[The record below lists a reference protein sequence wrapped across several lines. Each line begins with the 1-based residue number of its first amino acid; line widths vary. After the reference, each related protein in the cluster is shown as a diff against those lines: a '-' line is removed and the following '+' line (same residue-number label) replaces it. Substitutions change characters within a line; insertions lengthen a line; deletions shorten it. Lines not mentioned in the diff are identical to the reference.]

1 MISQNLFD
9 ETLLENQDVF
19 EYTDDQAVKE
29 TIDEF
34 FQQKQRLEHISL
46 THPSSSKGKRD
57 RELQRRFV
65 NSLVVENNIDVATLI
80 LKGLQQNQ
88 QQQQQQQSPITQE
101 RQDNEK
107 DKIIDEEKEEEEEI
121 NNGNNDDDGDG
132 EEKNNNQRIILS
144 LWHLL
149 LHNNIWTKLID
160 SVAVAVANDNNND
173 NDNAVSL
180 LSTTSALIDF
190 VVALFP
196 DSSLSL
202 HPLAHDLKKI
212 ISPFW
217 FEENNRNRNVDVDN
231 DNDET
236 TKTSVCY
243 RLLEESIAAA
253 PTPTTIIDNNNNN
266 NNNLPLSLVQM
277 ARILCNGCEDN
288 KKSFVKAGIER
299 CQQIDNKTGL
309 ELLVDCLGDGNNID
323 FGDGTS
329 SISSI
334 SSSELSSSFLL
345 ARETCRLF
353 AVLSKYQPL
362 AEPIE
367 PSAKPGA
374 APLVSSAHANVKEF
388 HKTGVLPRLHKIAK
402 GCLQQLRQN
411 NADTNNDV
419 DVVVVPV
426 NETADDNDNDDVDRN
441 YIHHRQELLCE
452 SLSALRTMAIDNDI
466 VQNMIALGILDT
478 VRNSLEVVVQVATA
492 MTSSSSSTSSS
503 ADTTVPSSLLIL
515 PSSSLALATATLGL
529 VRNLCA
535 NDEVK
540 TTICKSSLPCILQ
553 VMQHFLDD
561 DKGVPESQQ
570 VQQQQNKGE
579 QIAQSNNTVKESRR
593 TKSHAILEE
602 HACGILAAMA
612 LRQPQ
617 NAHAIVEGDGH
628 VLIFQA
634 MRAFPFKVTLQ
645 RQACLAVRNIA
656 SRLES
661 DVDKTKLLD
670 AGAEDVLLSI
680 AGSHPASSEEA
691 YAALRD
697 LGLTP
702 DIFKL
707 DEYGKAT
714 RSTTESFGTVKS
726 NFRPIYE

>member
-19 EYTDDQAVKE
+19 EYNDDQAVKE

-34 FQQKQRLEHISL
+34 SQQKQRLEHISL
-46 THPSSSKGKRD
+46 THPSSFKGKRD

-80 LKGLQQNQ
+80 MKGLQQNHHQ
-88 QQQQQQQSPITQE
+88 QQMHQSPITQE
-101 RQDNEK
+101 RQDNKK
-107 DKIIDEEKEEEEEI
+107 DEIIDNEEKEI
-121 NNGNNDDDGDG
+121 NNDDDDDDDG
-132 EEKNNNQRIILS
+132 KNNNNQRVILS
-144 LWHLL
+144 LWHLF
-149 LHNNIWTKLID
+149 LHNNVWTKLID
-160 SVAVAVANDNNND
+160 YVAVANDNNND
-173 NDNAVSL
+173 NAANNAS
-180 LSTTSALIDF
+180 LSTTSSLIDF

-217 FEENNRNRNVDVDN
+217 FEENSRNRSVDNDN

-236 TKTSVCY
+236 TTTSICY
-243 RLLEESIAAA
+243 RLLEESVAAA
-253 PTPTTIIDNNNNN
+253 PTTTTIIDNNNN
-266 NNNLPLSLVQM
+266 LPLSLIQM

-309 ELLVDCLGDGNNID
+309 ELLVDCLGDGDNID
-323 FGDGTS
+323 FDDGTS
-329 SISSI
+329 SSI

-362 AEPIE
+362 AESIE

-388 HKTGVLPRLHKIAK
+388 HKTGVLPRLHKISK
-402 GCLQQLRQN
+402 GCLQQLRQG

-419 DVVVVPV
+419 DVVDVVVPV
-426 NETADDNDNDDVDRN
+426 NETGDDDDVNRN

-492 MTSSSSSTSSS
+492 MISSSSSSLT
-503 ADTTVPSSLLIL
+503 DTTVPSSLLIL

-540 TTICKSSLPCILQ
+540 TTICKSSLSCILQ

-561 DKGVPESQQ
+561 DKGVPESQKGQ
-570 VQQQQNKGE
+570 QQQQNKGE
-579 QIAQSNNTVKESRR
+579 QTAQSNNKMKESRR
-593 TKSHAILEE
+593 TKGHAILEE

-707 DEYGKAT
+707 DEYGNAT
-714 RSTTESFGTVKS
+714 RSTTETFGTIKS

>member
-1 MISQNLFD
+1 MYS
-9 ETLLENQDVF
+9 TVF
-19 EYTDDQAVKE
+19 CIHHQSDTNRCACVCVREKE
-29 TIDEF
+29 RKKE
-34 FQQKQRLEHISL
+34 RERVCE
-46 THPSSSKGKRD
+46 RD
-57 RELQRRFV
+57 REKSFDMSTLL
-65 NSLVVENNIDVATLI
+65 SSNI
-80 LKGLQQNQ
+80 
-88 QQQQQQQSPITQE
+88 
-101 RQDNEK
+101 
-107 DKIIDEEKEEEEEI
+107 I
-121 NNGNNDDDGDG
+121 NWWQG
-132 EEKNNNQRIILS
+132 KNNNQRIILS

-160 SVAVAVANDNNND
+160 SVAVAVTNDNNND

-217 FEENNRNRNVDVDN
+217 FEENNRNRNRNVDVDN

-243 RLLEESIAAA
+243 RLLEESVAAT
-253 PTPTTIIDNNNNN
+253 PTTTTIIDNNS

-323 FGDGTS
+323 FGDSTNS
-329 SISSI
+329 SSS

-426 NETADDNDNDDVDRN
+426 NETADDDDNDDVDRN

-570 VQQQQNKGE
+570 VQQQQNKGK

>member
-29 TIDEF
+29 TIEEF

-57 RELQRRFV
+57 RELQIRFV
-65 NSLVVENNIDVATLI
+65 NSLIVENNINAATLI
-80 LKGLQQNQ
+80 LKGLQQTQTQTNQ
-88 QQQQQQQSPITQE
+88 LDQSPIVTQE
-101 RQDNEK
+101 REDNEQ
-107 DKIIDEEKEEEEEI
+107 DEIVDEEEE
-121 NNGNNDDDGDG
+121 NNNNDDDDDNDD
-132 EEKNNNQRIILS
+132 EKNNNNQRIILS
-144 LWHLL
+144 LWHLI
-149 LHNNIWTKLID
+149 LHNNIWTKLVDTD
-160 SVAVAVANDNNND
+160 SVVANNND
-173 NDNAVSL
+173 NAANNASL
-180 LSTTSALIDF
+180 ITTSSLIDF

-217 FEENNRNRNVDVDN
+217 FEENNRNRNVDNNNDN
-231 DNDET
+231 NDET
-236 TKTSVCY
+236 ITTSICY

-253 PTPTTIIDNNNNN
+253 AANTTTTTTTTTTIIDNNNNN
-266 NNNLPLSLVQM
+266 LPLSLIQM

-299 CQQIDNKTGL
+299 CQQIDNRTGL
-309 ELLVDCLGDGNNID
+309 ELLVDCLGDGDNID

-329 SISSI
+329 SISS
-334 SSSELSSSFLL
+334 SSSSMELSSSFLL
-345 ARETCRLF
+345 ARETCRLL

-362 AEPIE
+362 AEPNE

-402 GCLQQLRQN
+402 GCLQQLRQGN
-411 NADTNNDV
+411 TDANDVDV
-419 DVVVVPV
+419 DVVVPE
-426 NETADDNDNDDVDRN
+426 NETADNDDDVNRN

-492 MTSSSSSTSSS
+492 MTSSSST
-503 ADTTVPSSLLIL
+503 DTAVPSSLLIL
-515 PSSSLALATATLGL
+515 PSLSLALATATLGL

-540 TTICKSSLPCILQ
+540 TTICKSSLQCILQ

-561 DKGVPESQQ
+561 DKGIPESQQ
-570 VQQQQNKGE
+570 QQQQQQQQQKNDE
-579 QIAQSNNTVKESRR
+579 QTAQSNNIMKESRR
-593 TKSHAILEE
+593 TKGHAILEE

-707 DEYGKAT
+707 DEYGNAT
-714 RSTTESFGTVKS
+714 RSTTETFGNVRS

>member
-19 EYTDDQAVKE
+19 DYTDDQAVKE

-46 THPSSSKGKRD
+46 THPLSSKGKRD

-80 LKGLQQNQ
+80 LKGLQQNHQ

-107 DKIIDEEKEEEEEI
+107 DKIIDEEEEEDI
-121 NNGNNDDDGDG
+121 NDGDS
-132 EEKNNNQRIILS
+132 EEKNSNQRMILS

-180 LSTTSALIDF
+180 LSTTSAALIDF

-217 FEENNRNRNVDVDN
+217 FEENNRNRNVNVDVDN
-231 DNDET
+231 DHDKT

-243 RLLEESIAAA
+243 RLLEESVAAA
-253 PTPTTIIDNNNNN
+253 PTTTTIIDN

-329 SISSI
+329 SSSSS

-402 GCLQQLRQN
+402 GCLQQLRQDD
-411 NADTNNDV
+411 ADTNNDV
-419 DVVVVPV
+419 DVIVVVPV
-426 NETADDNDNDDVDRN
+426 NETADDDDNDDVDRN
-441 YIHHRQELLCE
+441 YIQHRQELLCE

-515 PSSSLALATATLGL
+515 TSSSLALATATLGL

-570 VQQQQNKGE
+570 VQQQHNKGE
-579 QIAQSNNTVKESRR
+579 QIAQSNNTMKESRR